1 MWHRVP
7 RAGARLRE
15 GRRREAG
22 MVTAETAVVLPV
34 LLLVL
39 VGAVAAVTVVGAQL
53 RCVDAAREGA
63 RAAARGESVAVVES
77 VVARAA
83 PEGAAATVSV
93 DGEQVRVTVTAR
105 IAPLG
110 PVALRITVSAEAV
123 ALREPGIVTGPG

>member
-1 MWHRVP
+1 MWR
-7 RAGARLRE
+7 RLARLRAA
-15 GRRREAG
+15 RRREAG

-39 VGAVAAVTVVGAQL
+39 AGAVAAVTLVGAQL

-63 RAAARGESVAVVES
+63 RAAARGEPLAVVEAL
-77 VVARAA
+77 VARAA

-93 DGEQVRVTVTAR
+93 GAEEVRVTVAAR

-110 PVALRITVSAEAV
+110 PVPLAITASAEAV
-123 ALREPGIVTGPG
+123 ALREPGTSGDAG